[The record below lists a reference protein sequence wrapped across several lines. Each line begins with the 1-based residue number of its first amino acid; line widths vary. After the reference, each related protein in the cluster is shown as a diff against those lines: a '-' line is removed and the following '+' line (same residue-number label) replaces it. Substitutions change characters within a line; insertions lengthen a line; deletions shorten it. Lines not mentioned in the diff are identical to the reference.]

1 MNVID
6 PKVWF
11 LFNDGVLDGEG
22 VVSSRKY
29 LKDMKSIYKKD
40 IAYAGYDPETI
51 VYEVY
56 SYGKGDESL
65 KGNLFW
71 GLTVMYPVYID
82 GECNMTR
89 GHYHADR
96 ECTEYYLGVSGEGLL
111 LFMDDSGNMWAEKVE
126 PGSLHYVDGRYAH
139 RLVNTGD
146 TVFKVGA
153 CWPTAAGHDYVSV
166 EKNEFPY
173 RVYRIDGKI
182 QFVKR

>member
-1 MNVID
+1 MYLTD
-6 PKVWF
+6 PKLWF
-11 LFNDGVLDGEG
+11 KIQDGVLDGEG
-22 VVSSRKY
+22 VECTLKY
-29 LKDMKSIYKKD
+29 LKDVSSLYKAD
-40 IAYAGYDPETI
+40 IAYAGYDSETV

-71 GLTVMYPVYID
+71 GLTAMCPVYID

-89 GHYHADR
+89 GHYHEDR
-96 ECTEYYLGVSGEGLL
+96 NYAEYYLGVSGEELL
-111 LFMDDSGNMWAEKVE
+111 LLMNDSGDMWAEKVE

-146 TVFKVGA
+146 TVFEVGA
-153 CWPTAAGHDYVSV
+153 CWLTSAGHDYASV
-166 EKNEFPY
+166 ERSEFPY